1 MKNPASETIEW
12 AVSDELVPYDFAH
25 DYMHQRVADIV
36 DGRASELVWFLQ
48 HPPLY
53 TAGTSANPADLLD
66 PERFPVFDVGRGGQY
81 TYHGPGQRV
90 AYVMLDLRE
99 RGRDVRQFVQTLE
112 QVVIDALA
120 AFNVEA
126 ERRDGDRIGV
136 WVDRTPAN
144 GELREDKI
152 AALGIRLKKWVS
164 FHGLSLN
171 VEPDLSHFQGIT
183 PCGVSDPRFGVTSL
197 VDLGRPVSMDDVD
210 IALKDAFGDH
220 FGILKRVEA
229 PTLPT
234 G

>member
-1 MKNPASETIEW
+1 
-12 AVSDELVPYDFAH
+12 
-25 DYMHQRVADIV
+25 
-36 DGRASELVWFLQ
+36 
-48 HPPLY
+48 
-53 TAGTSANPADLLD
+53 
-66 PERFPVFDVGRGGQY
+66 
-81 TYHGPGQRV
+81 
-90 AYVMLDLRE
+90 MLDLRE

-136 WVDRTPAN
+136 WVDRSPAN

-171 VEPDLSHFQGIT
+171 VEPDLLHFQGIT

-229 PTLPT
+229 PILPT
-234 G
+234 D

>member
-1 MKNPASETIEW
+1 
-12 AVSDELVPYDFAH
+12 
-25 DYMHQRVADIV
+25 
-36 DGRASELVWFLQ
+36 
-48 HPPLY
+48 
-53 TAGTSANPADLLD
+53 
-66 PERFPVFDVGRGGQY
+66 
-81 TYHGPGQRV
+81 
-90 AYVMLDLRE
+90 MLDLRE

-136 WVDRTPAN
+136 WVDRAPAN

-183 PCGVSDPRFGVTSL
+183 PCGVSDPRLASQVLSISDGPFPWTMS
-197 VDLGRPVSMDDVD
+197 
-210 IALKDAFGDH
+210 
-220 FGILKRVEA
+220 ILR
-229 PTLPT
+229 
-234 G
+234 